1 MGRDILDID
10 TSFDAK
16 FVPSTLDLSDLE
28 AVRLL
33 LSGTSVIDWHKLD
46 LDTYD
51 KVDQFL
57 RCSLFDPNDPQDM
70 ERIRFVFHQAVNY
83 LEEHHEVRIP
93 DEVRNPA
100 DVRDVFVTASTWTGR
115 FRRSQMLACMVLKLM
130 HTINHMEAADLK
142 HRLPISEAELFDR
155 AEQAIIEHADGL
167 RRDGYP
173 LMAFYGSRKTRTS
186 VISKLLS
193 KRESIAATI
202 FDKLRFRVVV
212 RDPDELIPV
221 LAHLTRTL
229 FPVNYVIPG
238 ESHNNLVDFWGELE
252 RQRHYNELGES
263 LQRLSA
269 NERVKAEV
277 PDNPFSAHGYKSINW
292 IVDFPVRVDDVLQKM
307 NVDAGYMLGRV
318 VYVMV
323 EFQLLDTT
331 TEERNESGANAHE
344 HYKARQKKQ
353 VEARLLKGALRRR

>member
-10 TSFDAK
+10 TSFAAK
-16 FVPSTLDLSDLE
+16 FLPETLDLNDLE

-46 LDTYD
+46 LDTID
-51 KVDQFL
+51 KVDVFL
-57 RCSLFDPNDPQDM
+57 RNSLFDPEDPQDM
-70 ERIRFVFHQAVNY
+70 ERIRFVFHQAINY
-83 LEEHHEVRIP
+83 LEEHHEVRFP

-100 DVRDVFVTASTWTGR
+100 DVRNVFITASTWTGR

-155 AEQAIIEHADGL
+155 AEQAIIKHADAL

-202 FDKLRFRVVV
+202 FDKLRFRIVV
-212 RDPDELIPV
+212 REPSELIPV

-229 FPVNYVIPG
+229 FPVNYIIPG
-238 ESHNNLVDFWGELE
+238 ESHNNLVDFWQELE
-252 RQRHYNELGES
+252 REQHYAKLGET
-263 LQRLSA
+263 LQRLS
-269 NERVKAEV
+269 NKERVTKPGPE
-277 PDNPFSAHGYKSINW
+277 NPFSATGYKSVNW
-292 IVDFPVRVDDVLQKM
+292 IVDFPVRVDDVLSKLDI
-307 NVDAGYMLGRV
+307 DAGYMLGRV

-323 EFQLLDTT
+323 EFQLLDSE
-331 TEERNESGANAHE
+331 TETRNESGANAHE

-353 VEARLLKGALRRR
+353 VESRLLKGGLRRR